1 MEKIH
6 FPEEGGL
13 ELTGQQAEVVMLVT
27 TWRSGSTF
35 LGHLLASQPG
45 TFYHYEPLAFLSI
58 VQVRAGDLAVE
69 AVNTLRS
76 LMRCNYSSLGAF
88 IIS

>member
-1 MEKIH
+1 
-6 FPEEGGL
+6 
-13 ELTGQQAEVVMLVT
+13 MLVT

-58 VQVRAGDLAVE
+58 VQVREGDLAVE

-76 LMRCNYSSLGAF
+76 LMRCNYSSLGAV
-88 IIS
+88 IISMS